1 MNTGEQ
7 TDYQLLFESAP
18 GLHLVLRPDLT
29 IVGASRAYL
38 VATMTERDS
47 IVGRPLFEVFPDNP
61 DDPAADGVRNLRA
74 SLDEVLSTGK
84 SHRMETQ
91 KYDIRRPDG
100 NFEVR
105 YWSPMNKPVLD
116 TKGKVRYIIHT
127 VTDVTAQEVA
137 KREGQA
143 STRKAEQLLQSC
155 IESLQDV
162 LVYSV
167 DSNYCITHYNTAFR
181 EATARAYGR
190 HIEVGMNLLDCIT
203 NPDDREKVERNF
215 RKAINGEQHV
225 TIQEFGDLE
234 KSYFETR
241 YNPMYDENKEIMGL
255 IVLTANITGRIKAE
269 AERRRLASIVD
280 SAVDAVIGRS
290 LEGTVIIW
298 NHGAERLFGY
308 LASEAIGKDIAF
320 LIDEID
326 LARESEILPR
336 VLGGEVI
343 ENYETR
349 RRRRDGTLIDVS
361 LSVSPIKDEDGR
373 VIGISKIARDIT
385 DRKRAEENI
394 RLINEQLVEARKA
407 AELANRTKSQF
418 LANMSHEIR
427 TPLNAVI
434 GLNHLLLQTDLST
447 KQRDYLAKI
456 ESSSESLLG
465 IINDIL
471 DFSKVESGKLTLEE
485 NNFDLEES
493 FQQLGN
499 VITYKANAKGLE
511 VAFGID
517 SHVPTYLIG
526 DSARLEQILM
536 NLCSNAIK
544 FTDQGEVVINVRMV
558 AEEDD
563 RVNLAFDVRDTGIG
577 MDKTQIGKLFQPF
590 TQADDTI
597 SRKYGG
603 TGLGLSIIKRLVEL
617 MNGTVG
623 VESEPGLGSR
633 FYFNVWL
640 KRQLHQR
647 KMPTPSV
654 DVRKWSV
661 LLVDD
666 NESARTILH
675 DALTSLSFQVTSVGS
690 AIQAIH
696 YLKNNYHHDPVKLVL
711 MDWKMPVMDGIEAVR
726 LIRAD
731 SELGDIKI
739 MMICTSY
746 ANEELFKAAD
756 DLKISGI
763 LVKPI
768 RYSALYDSIVRA
780 IENGKKVIPGEKRAD
795 KTPKRTAL
803 GSLLLVEDNDINQLV
818 AVELLEGFGFK
829 VEVASNGLEAVQL
842 VEQHAREGH
851 PFELVLMDLQMPVMG
866 GRAATGEI
874 RKLGRHGDLPI
885 IAMTADAMVSV
896 RGECLEAGMND
907 FISKPI
913 NPNTL
918 LATIEKWLQKNRNE
932 QKWRQLHVLP
942 TNGAPD
948 GPEMRLPGVDYKA
961 GLSYVGDNKKLF
973 LELLIMFAKNHEHF
987 IDELNAK
994 LALKASKEAIRMV
1007 HSLKGVSGSLGMF
1020 RIQELAQ
1027 NLQTVMADGLE
1038 NGLTNRIADL
1048 DKELTAVRN
1057 GINQVKLK

>member
-1 MNTGEQ
+1 MKPGEE
-7 TDYQLLFESAP
+7 TDFQLLFESAP
-18 GLHLVLRPDLT
+18 GLYLVLLPDLT
-29 IVGASRAYL
+29 IVAASRAYL
-38 VATMTERDS
+38 VATMTERES

-61 DDPAADGVRNLRA
+61 DDPGADGVRNLRA
-74 SLDEVLSTGK
+74 SLREVLATGM

-91 KYDIRRPDG
+91 KYDIRRPTGD
-100 NFEVR
+100 FEVR
-105 YWSPMNKPVLD
+105 YWSPVNKPILD
-116 TKGKVRYIIHT
+116 TNGEVRYIIHT
-127 VTDVTAQEVA
+127 VTDVTAQEVE

-143 STRKAEQLLQSC
+143 SVRKAEQLLQSC

-162 LVYSV
+162 LVFSI
-167 DSNYCITHYNTAFR
+167 DRDFCITHYNTAFR
-181 EATARAYGR
+181 EATAQSYGR
-190 HIEVGMNLLDCIT
+190 YVEVGMNLLDCIT
-203 NPDDREKVERNF
+203 NQEDREKAERNF
-215 RKAINGEQHV
+215 RRAINGEKHV
-225 TIQEFGDLE
+225 TVQEFGELE
-234 KSYFETR
+234 RSYFETQ
-241 YNPMYDENKEIMGL
+241 YNPVYEDDQIVGA
-255 IVLTANITGRIKAE
+255 IVLTANITGRIKSE
-269 AERRRLASIVD
+269 MERRRLASIVD

-290 LEGTVIIW
+290 LDGTVVSW
-298 NHGAERLFGY
+298 NRGAERLFGY
-308 LASEAIGKDIAF
+308 LASEAIGKDVAF
-320 LIDEID
+320 LIDEVD
-326 LARESEILPR
+326 LARESTMIPR

-361 LSVSPIKDEDGR
+361 LSISPINDEEGR
-373 VIGISKIARDIT
+373 VVGISKIARDIT
-385 DRKRAEENI
+385 DRKRAEANI
-394 RLINEQLVEARKA
+394 RLINEQLEEARKA
-407 AELANRTKSQF
+407 ADLANRTKSQF

-447 KQRDYLAKI
+447 KQRDYLTKM

-485 NNFDLEES
+485 NNFDLEET
-493 FQQLGN
+493 FQHLGN
-499 VITYKANAKGLE
+499 VITYKANGKGLE

-517 SHVPTYLIG
+517 NQVPTYLIG
-526 DSARLEQILM
+526 DAVRLEQILM

-544 FTDQGEVVINVRMV
+544 FTDQGEIVVNVRMI

-563 RVNLAFDVRDTGIG
+563 KVNLAFDVRDTGIG
-577 MDKTQIGKLFQPF
+577 MDSTQISKLFQPF

-617 MNGTVG
+617 MNGSVG
-623 VESEPGLGSR
+623 VESEPGLGSH

-647 KMPTPSV
+647 KMPTPPV

-666 NESARTILH
+666 NASARTILH
-675 DALTSLSFQVTSVGS
+675 DALTSLSFRVTSVGS
-690 AIQAIH
+690 GIQAIH

-711 MDWKMPVMDGIEAVR
+711 MDWNMPIMDGLEAVR

-731 SELGDIKI
+731 SQLGDIKI

-746 ANEELFKAAD
+746 ANEELLKAAD

-768 RYSALYDSIVRA
+768 RYSALYDSIIRA
-780 IENGKKVIPGEKRAD
+780 MENGKKVDVGEKKTERPAKRA
-795 KTPKRTAL
+795 AI

-829 VEVASNGLEAVQL
+829 VEIANNGLEAVQM
-842 VEQHAREGH
+842 VDQRGRSGR
-851 PFELVLMDLQMPVMG
+851 PYELVLMDLQMPVMG

-874 RKLGRHGDLPI
+874 RKLGTHGELPI
-885 IAMTADAMVSV
+885 IAMTADAMTSV
-896 RGECLEAGMND
+896 REECLEAGMND

-913 NPNTL
+913 NPNAL
-918 LATIEKWLQKNRNE
+918 LETIEKWLQKNRNE
-932 QKWRQLHVLP
+932 QRWKQYELHR
-942 TNGAPD
+942 TNGKAN
-948 GPEMRLPGVDYKA
+948 GAEIQLPGIDYKA

-987 IDELNAK
+987 VDELNAK
-994 LALKASKEAIRMV
+994 LALRESEDAIRMV
-1007 HSLKGVSGSLGMF
+1007 HSLKGVSGSLGMTKL
-1020 RIQELAQ
+1020 QQLARE
-1027 NLQTVMADGLE
+1027 LQTTMADGPANDLE
-1038 NGLTNRIADL
+1038 SRINQLND
-1048 DKELTAVRN
+1048 ELSLIRN
-1057 GINQVKLK
+1057 GIDQVKRNE